1 MTLDPA
7 SLTVQWPMMLWAL
20 AALPLIAAFHLWHS
34 VRAKRG
40 VLRYAG
46 LGSIEGA
53 TGRMARVRRFI
64 PPTLMFLG
72 LAALLFAIARPQASL
87 VLPGRAEN
95 IILAMDVSGSM
106 KATDIAPDRITAAR
120 SAARAFLE
128 AQPRTARV
136 GVVSIAAS
144 AAVAQ
149 APTDNRENVLQAI
162 DRFQLQRGTALGS
175 GIIMSLATVVPEAAI
190 NPEKII
196 SGKPPFPPGGI
207 YPSYR
212 LPADFK
218 PVAPGSNGSA
228 VIVLLSDGQSN
239 MGPDPIAM
247 ATIAAEHG
255 VRVYTVGIGTPE
267 GTTLSAQGW
276 SMRVRL
282 DEEPLKKIAATTRA
296 DYFRA
301 SDAAGLKKIYSQ
313 LSSRL
318 VLEKRQTMEIT
329 ALFAGLGALL
339 AMCAA
344 LLSLSWFNR
353 LV

>member
-1 MTLDPA
+1 MIDPA
-7 SLTVQWPMMLWAL
+7 SLTVQWPTLLWLL
-20 AALPLIAAFHLWHS
+20 AALPLLAGFHAWQRL
-34 VRAKRG
+34 RDQRG
-40 VLRYAG
+40 AVRYAG
-46 LGSIEGA
+46 LGSLDAA
-53 TGRMARVRRFI
+53 TGRMARLRRII
-64 PPTLMFLG
+64 PPVLMFLG
-72 LAALLFAIARPQASL
+72 LAALLVAIARPQAAL
-87 VLPGRAEN
+87 VMPARVES

-106 KATDIAPDRITAAR
+106 KATDIAPDRITAAKN
-120 SAARAFLE
+120 AAKAFIDE
-128 AQPRTARV
+128 QPGKVRI

-149 APTDNRENVLQAI
+149 SPTDNREQILQAL

-175 GIIMSLATVVPEAAI
+175 GLIISLATLVPEAGI

-207 YPSYR
+207 FPGYGTPE
-212 LPADFK
+212 FK
-218 PVAPGSNGSA
+218 PVAPASNGSA

-239 MGPDPIAM
+239 MGPDPVAM

-255 VRVYTVGIGTPE
+255 IRVYTVGVGTPE
-267 GTTLSAQGW
+267 GTTLSANGW

-282 DEEPLKKIAATTRA
+282 DEDALKKIAATTRA

-301 SDAAGLKKIYSQ
+301 SDATALKKIYAK
-313 LSSRL
+313 LSARL

-339 AMCAA
+339 ALCAA

-353 LV
+353 II

>member
-1 MTLDPA
+1 MIDPA
-7 SLTVQWPMMLWAL
+7 SLTLQWPTMLWAM
-20 AALPLIAAFHLWHS
+20 AALPLLAAFHLWQS

-40 VLRYAG
+40 VMRYAG
-46 LGSIEGA
+46 LGAVASA

-64 PPTLMFLG
+64 PPMLMFLG

-87 VLPGRAEN
+87 VMPARVEN

-120 SAARAFLE
+120 SAAKAFLE
-128 AQPRTARV
+128 AQPRSVRV

-175 GIIMSLATVVPEAAI
+175 GIIISLATLVPEAAI
-190 NPEKII
+190 NAEKII
-196 SGKPPFPPGGI
+196 SGKPPFPPGGV
-207 YPSYR
+207 YPSYNS
-212 LPADFK
+212 PEFK
-218 PVAPGSNGSA
+218 PVAPGSHGSA
-228 VIVLLSDGQSN
+228 VIVLMSDGQSN

-247 ATIAAEHG
+247 ATIAAERG
-255 VRVYTVGIGTPE
+255 VRVFTVGIGTPE

-282 DEEPLKKIAATTRA
+282 DEDALKKIATTTRA
-296 DYFRA
+296 DYYRA
-301 SDAAGLKKIYSQ
+301 SDAAALKKIYSQ

>member
-1 MTLDPA
+1 MMLDPA
-7 SLTVQWPMMLWAL
+7 SLTVQWPMMLWL
-20 AALPLIAAFHLWHS
+20 MAALPLLAGFHLWQS

-46 LGSIEGA
+46 LGAVEGA
-53 TGRMARVRRFI
+53 TGRMARVRQFV

-72 LAALLFAIARPQASL
+72 LAALLFAISRPQAAL
-87 VLPGRAEN
+87 VLPTRVESV
-95 IILAMDVSGSM
+95 ILAMDVSGSM
-106 KATDIAPDRITAAR
+106 RATDIAPDRITAAR
-120 SAARAFLE
+120 NAAKAFLE
-128 AQPRTARV
+128 EQPRSVRV

-149 APTDNRENVLQAI
+149 APTENRESILQVI

-175 GIIMSLATVVPEAAI
+175 GIIISLATLIPEAAI
-190 NPEKII
+190 NAEKII
-196 SGKPPFPPGGI
+196 NGKPPFPPGGA
-207 YPSYR
+207 YPQYGS
-212 LPADFK
+212 PEFK
-218 PVAPGSNGSA
+218 PVAPGSHGSA

-247 ATIAAEHG
+247 ATIAAERG
-255 VRVYTVGIGTPE
+255 VRVYTVGIGTTE

-296 DYFRA
+296 DYYRA
-301 SDAAGLKKIYSQ
+301 SDAASLKKIYSQ
-313 LSSRL
+313 LSSKL
-318 VLEKRQTMEIT
+318 VLEKRQTMEVT
-329 ALFAGLGALL
+329 ALFAGVGALL

-353 LV
+353 LI